1 MDANEL
7 EERIARVVAGVGTRE
22 DARCLRDACAADP
35 ALGRRVAELVAVERC
50 LGAVLAG
57 EDGERRFAAEVIARL
72 RVREGEDGFRQAVE
86 RRIVRVRWQRRLAVG
101 ALAASLVLAVVGGF
115 WTDRRGGRPVLV
127 RSEAASW
134 EGEPNGLVTADHLEV
149 GRRLALRAGMVEL
162 GFRRGVRVVVEGPA
176 VFRIDAEDAMWLE
189 RGRIFAEVLRPEG
202 RGFTVDG
209 PGGRVVDLGTRFGVS
224 VAPSGGME
232 VHVLQGKVEALPG
245 RGGRAMIPL
254 GENEGLRMEAGR
266 VDRIRAEE
274 SEFLTALPPVATGEA
289 GFIRWDFE
297 EGDGLRCLNRGRGL
311 APELAT
317 AEMRDLGGGEPPRR
331 VVGPRGGALA
341 FDGRGDYL
349 EAPFKGISGSG
360 ARTVAMWVRVPPDLG
375 ATESYALIGWGD
387 VMGMGTAWQISV
399 NPDERD
405 GPLGRLRAGTGKGAV
420 VGTTDLR
427 DGRWHHIAAVMYG
440 GPAAST
446 ATHVLL
452 YVDGELEATT
462 RKSVREIRT
471 RVDEV
476 GHGIWV
482 ARGLSAVSPLP
493 SGTDFFRG
501 EIDEIVLMDAAL
513 DQRSIRGL
521 MR

>member
-1 MDANEL
+1 MDANEQ
-7 EERIARVVAGVGTRE
+7 EEAIARLVGGQGTAA
-22 DARCLRDACAADP
+22 DARRLREACEGDP
-35 ALGRRVAELVAVERC
+35 VLCGRVAELVAVERL
-50 LGAVLAG
+50 LGAVMAG
-57 EDGERRFAAEVIARL
+57 EDGERRFAAEVIAQ
-72 RVREGEDGFRQAVE
+72 VAAAEDGFEKRVE
-86 RRIVRVRWQRRLAVG
+86 RRIVRWQWRRRWV
-101 ALAASLVLAVVGGF
+101 AAAAAAAVVLGAAGLYRL
-115 WTDRRGGRPVLV
+115 DQRGGRPVLV
-127 RSEAASW
+127 RAEAALW
-134 EGEPNGLVTADHLEV
+134 EDSSGEPALGARVER
-149 GRRLALRAGMVEL
+149 GRRLALKAGMVEL
-162 GFRRGVRVVVEGPA
+162 GFRRGVRVLVEGPA
-176 VFRIDAEDAMWLE
+176 AFRIDAEDAMWLE

-224 VAPSGGME
+224 VAPGGGME

-245 RGGRAMIPL
+245 RGGREMIPL

-274 SEFLTALPPVATGEA
+274 SEFLTDLPPVATGDA

-297 EGDGLRCLNRGRGL
+297 EDDGLLCHNRGRGL
-311 APELAT
+311 APDLAT

-331 VVGPRGGALA
+331 VAGPRGRALA

-375 ATESYALIGWGD
+375 VGESYAMIGWGD
-387 VMGMGTAWQISV
+387 VMGSGTAWQISV
-399 NPDERD
+399 NPEEKD
-405 GPLGRLRAGTGKGAV
+405 GPLGRLRAGTGRGAV

-462 RKSVREIRT
+462 RKSIREIRT

-476 GHGIWV
+476 DHGIWI
-482 ARGLSAVSPLP
+482 ARGLSAVSPVP
-493 SGTDFFRG
+493 DGTGFFRG
-501 EIDEIVLMDAAL
+501 ELDDIVLMDAAL